1 MISALILAG
10 GRARRMG
17 GIDKR
22 ELVVEGQTIFERQCA
37 VLADRVTEI
46 IVSSPRPIAGFRT
59 VTDPIEG
66 GGPVAGIA
74 AGLAA
79 ARTPWLLVIAGD
91 MPRVSGALIDRMID
105 RMIDR
110 SRAPND
116 RPLDAVGVRID
127 ALPEPL
133 FVLYRVA
140 AVREVAE
147 ARLAARQLKA
157 SELLTDAGL
166 AVAWIEE
173 AELREL
179 DPTLKLLS
187 NINEPCDL

>member
-1 MISALILAG
+1 MTAPAITALVLAG

-17 GIDKR
+17 GLDKR
-22 ELVVEGQTIFERQCA
+22 ELVVEGRTIFERQCD

-46 IVSSPRPIAGFRT
+46 LVSSPRAIAGHRT
-59 VTDPIEG
+59 VADTIEG

-91 MPRVSGALIDRMID
+91 MPHISGALIDRMIG
-105 RMIDR
+105 RIDQ
-110 SRAPND
+110 AI
-116 RPLDAVGVRID
+116 DAVGVRVGT
-127 ALPEPL
+127 LPEPL
-133 FVLYRVA
+133 FALFRVA
-140 AVREVAE
+140 AFRHIVE
-147 ARLAARQLKA
+147 ARLAARQLRA
-157 SELLTDAGL
+157 SGLLTETGR

-179 DPTLKLLS
+179 DPALKMLS
-187 NINEPCDL
+187 NINEPGDL